1 MKGEKDRRTKE
12 HILSSY
18 SYLFFCS
25 SVFFF
30 IFLCSSVSLSAKSV
44 NSAPKIYHPAAPGQR
59 LTVRVSRIRRRRIA
73 QQGGDVE
80 AGTFFY
86 PFFGFYLAVMVQV
99 GAEVAVAADAA
110 AGVVHAHEHQQD
122 VEEMLLV
129 DGAGIGGTAV
139 FVKAAF
145 VADADAMG
153 VVAFGVS
160 AGLGD
165 GAEGFDVAVLTD
177 VEMIACAGEA
187 PAQVVCCQVV
197 FRVVAVAAGSG
208 TVDNDKIDES
218 HKIELK

>member
-1 MKGEKDRRTKE
+1 
-12 HILSSY
+12 
-18 SYLFFCS
+18 
-25 SVFFF
+25 
-30 IFLCSSVSLSAKSV
+30 
-44 NSAPKIYHPAAPGQR
+44 
-59 LTVRVSRIRRRRIA
+59 
-73 QQGGDVE
+73 
-80 AGTFFY
+80 
-86 PFFGFYLAVMVQV
+86 MVQV
-99 GAEVAVAADAA
+99 GAEVAVTADAA

-122 VEEMLLV
+122 VEGMLLV

-145 VADADAMG
+145 IADADAVG
-153 VVAFGVS
+153 VVALGVS

-165 GAEGFDVAVLTD
+165 GTEGFDVAVLTD

-197 FRVVAVAAGSG
+197 FRVVAVAAGGG